1 MYIGDKVNKPTTR
14 QRHVSQINTRT
25 RHTKKKKK
33 EGLTVLF
40 VSELTHA
47 ELWTGLTFQ
56 MFTSKHKAP
65 WLPG

>member
-1 MYIGDKVNKPTTR
+1 MSLRLIHAHAT
-14 QRHVSQINTRT
+14 QR
-25 RHTKKKKK
+25 KKKK